1 MCDAYTSYFTAKD
14 GTELCFIA
22 KASDLTK
29 SVIICY
35 FNGWVISLDPV
46 VMSRG
51 SLKIRRYE
59 IDNAYIQHHHV
70 WFNERIL
77 EALRSPAE
85 DPIFQSPI
93 SNPAFTAEFST
104 GILSKL
110 PVMEMM
116 RFAEKSLKDA
126 RAFFDRPKEMLTKE
140 KEYKNQIRDLTA
152 RLQKKAQKKKAKQ
165 KQIRY
170 NY

>member
-1 MCDAYTSYFTAKD
+1 MCESYTSYFTTKD
-14 GTELCFIA
+14 GTELCFVA
-22 KASDLTK
+22 KASDLSK

-46 VMSRG
+46 VLSRG
-51 SLKIRRYE
+51 SLKIRHYE

-70 WFNERIL
+70 WFHERII

-93 SNPAFTAEFST
+93 NNANFTAEFSS
-104 GILSKL
+104 GVLSKL
-110 PVMEMM
+110 PIDEMM
-116 RFAEKSLKDA
+116 QFADKSLRDL
-126 RAFFDRPKEMLTKE
+126 RPFFERGKEMQAKE
-140 KEYKNQIRDLTA
+140 RAYKEEIKALKA
-152 RLQKKAQKKKAKQ
+152 RLQKKAMKKKAK
-165 KQIRY
+165 KTEVRY